1 MRNSMQFDDAR
12 DYATKR
18 LTQDLSPGL
27 FYHSLQHTRDDVV
40 PAVEMLADK
49 QGITGT
55 DVVLLLTAAWFHD
68 LGFVEQRKGHEA
80 VGARIALEVL
90 PEMGYGPAEVSRIQE
105 IIMATEVPQ
114 KPADMLG
121 EILADADLDV
131 LGREDFL
138 LRNRKLREELAYFG
152 DIFTDTAWFSGQIN
166 FVSSHSY
173 FTTAAQTIRSE
184 RKASNL
190 ADLQRRL
197 DEAAGTSAQ
206 A

>member
-1 MRNSMQFDDAR
+1 MQLDHAR
-12 DYATKR
+12 DYATRR
-18 LTQDLSPGL
+18 LTEDLSRGL
-27 FYHSLQHTRDDVV
+27 FYHSLEHTRDDVV
-40 PAVEMLADK
+40 PAVEMLANIR
-49 QGITGT
+49 GITGT
-55 DVVLLLTAAWFHD
+55 ELVLVVTAAWFHD
-68 LGFVEQRKGHEA
+68 LGFVEQRKGHEV

-90 PEMGYGPAEVSRIQE
+90 PEMGYGLAEISRIQE

-114 KPADMLG
+114 KPADLLG

-131 LGREDFL
+131 LGREDFSQ
-138 LRNRKLREELAYFG
+138 RNRDLRKELAYYG
-152 DIFTDTAWFSGQIN
+152 DIFTDTAWYSGQLN

-173 FTTAAQTIRSE
+173 FTTAAQTIRSA

-190 ADLQRRL
+190 ADLQRLL

>member
-1 MRNSMQFDDAR
+1 
-12 DYATKR
+12 
-18 LTQDLSPGL
+18 
-27 FYHSLQHTRDDVV
+27 
-40 PAVEMLADK
+40 
-49 QGITGT
+49 
-55 DVVLLLTAAWFHD
+55 
-68 LGFVEQRKGHEA
+68 
-80 VGARIALEVL
+80 LEVL
-90 PEMGYGPAEVSRIQE
+90 PKMGYGPPEISRIQE

-114 KPADMLG
+114 KPADFLG

-138 LRNRKLREELAYFG
+138 LRNHNLREELAYFG

-173 FTTAAQTIRSE
+173 FTTAAQNIRSA